1 VEYQDKIKRIVEML
15 KESDR
20 TLALTGAGVST
31 ESGIPDYRSPGTG
44 LWTKMN
50 PTEVANVTALRRD
63 PARFYNSN
71 LERWTM
77 YADSQPNIA
86 HTALAQLEKDGLL
99 LGIITQNI
107 DGLHV
112 KAGSKRVY
120 EVHGHLRTCRC
131 FDCEASYPF
140 SELTDQHGKG
150 INPPR
155 CAKCNG
161 VLRPDIVL
169 FEDAMGQDYFLASR
183 MIIGCKLLLVVG
195 SSLQVYPVASL
206 PEHAKKLIIINQQPT
221 PYDRYAEI
229 VINDVKAGQ
238 VFTDLMNALKP
249 Q

>member
-1 VEYQDKIKRIVEML
+1 MEYQEKIDKIVSLI

-50 PTEVANVTALRRD
+50 PTKVANVTALRRD
-63 PARFYNSN
+63 PVDFYESN

-77 YADSQPNIA
+77 YSDSQPNQT
-86 HTALAQLEKDGLL
+86 HTALAQLEQAKLL
-99 LGIITQNI
+99 QGVITQNI

-112 KAGSKRVY
+112 KAGSKTVY

-131 FDCEASYPF
+131 FDCEKSHPF
-140 SELTDQHGKG
+140 SALVDQYNNG

-155 CAKCNG
+155 CESCNG

-169 FEDAMGQDYFLASR
+169 FEDSMGEDYYKASR
-183 MIIGCKLLLVVG
+183 AIMGCQLLIVAG

-206 PEHAKKLIIINQQPT
+206 PEYARHMVIINIQDT
-221 PYDRYAEI
+221 PYDNRAE
-229 VINDVKAGQ
+229 VVLHEKCGK
-238 VFTDLMNALKP
+238 VFTDLMAALKID
-249 Q
+249 